1 MTNAEPSRAQ
11 RVRLALAGAPVARP
25 PISFWAHNF
34 ARENS
39 AEALAGETLRQFR
52 RHDWDFIKIQ
62 SPASCFAEGW
72 GNRYRVSTERA
83 TPPELLDWPVRS
95 AADLEKI
102 CPLDPATGALGEQL
116 SALRTIR
123 RDVGPDVPILTTLFA
138 PAMVLALLACES
150 SQRMLELVRS
160 HPASVATA
168 LGAIRDTY
176 IAYAQA
182 CLEKGADGIF
192 FAIKAASAEQMTRD
206 EYARFGL
213 RFDRP
218 ILDAARRG
226 WLNMLHLCGP
236 HLYFEVVDDLPSPLL
251 NWGLDAGNPRMAE
264 GRDRARRTVI
274 GGVSPKPRIREM
286 SPAEVAEE
294 VRTALSSTNGVSVM
308 IGPGC
313 SISPDTPEA
322 NLDAARDATT
332 RGKPAR

>member
-1 MTNAEPSRAQ
+1 MTIAEQSRAE
-11 RVRLALAGAPVARP
+11 RVRLALAGAPVDRP

-39 AEALAGETLRQFR
+39 AEELAGETLRQFR

-62 SPASCFAEGW
+62 SRASCFAEGW

-83 TPPELLDWPVRS
+83 TPPELLGWPVRS

-102 CPLDPATGALGEQL
+102 RPLDPATGALGEQL

-123 RDVGPDVPILTTLFA
+123 RDVGPDVPILSTLFA
-138 PAMVLALLACES
+138 PAMVLTYLAGES
-150 SQRMLELVRS
+150 SQRVLELVRS
-160 HPASVATA
+160 HPAAVATA

-176 IAYAQA
+176 VAYAQA
-182 CLEKGADGIF
+182 CLENGADGIF
-192 FAIKAASAEQMTRD
+192 FAIKAASAAQMTRE

-213 RFDRP
+213 PFDRP

-236 HLYFEVVDDLPSPLL
+236 HLYFEVVDELPSPLL
-251 NWGLDAGNPRMAE
+251 NWGLDAGNPGMAE
-264 GRDRARRTVI
+264 GRDRAKRAVI

-286 SPAEVAEE
+286 APAEVVEE
-294 VRTALSSTNGVSVM
+294 VRVALSATNGVGVM

-322 NLDAARDATT
+322 NLDAARAAVAAW
-332 RGKPAR
+332 KPAR

>member
-1 MTNAEPSRAQ
+1 MTIVEQTRAQ
-11 RVRLALAGAPVARP
+11 RVRLALAGAPLDRP

-39 AEALAGETLRQFR
+39 AEALAAETVRQFR

-62 SPASCFAEGW
+62 SRASCFAEGW

-95 AADLEKI
+95 ATDLEKI
-102 CPLDPATGALGEQL
+102 RPLDPATGALGEQV
-116 SALRTIR
+116 SALRMIR
-123 RDVGPDVPILTTLFA
+123 GEVGPDVPILSTLFA
-138 PAMVLALLACES
+138 PAMVLTFLTGES
-150 SQRMLELVRS
+150 PSRMRELVRS
-160 HPASVATA
+160 RPVPVATA
-168 LGAIRDTY
+168 LGAIRDTC

-182 CLEKGADGIF
+182 CLENGADGIF
-192 FAIKAASAEQMTRD
+192 FAIKAASAEQMTRE

-213 RFDRP
+213 PFDRP
-218 ILDAARRG
+218 VLDVAGRG
-226 WLNMLHLCGP
+226 WLTMLHLCGP

-251 NWGLDAGNPRMAE
+251 NWGLDPGNPGLAE
-264 GRDRARRTVI
+264 GRGRARRAVI

-286 SPAEVAEE
+286 APAEVAEE
-294 VRTALSSTNGVSVM
+294 VRAALSATNGIRVM

-322 NLDAARDATT
+322 NLDAARAAVAAW
-332 RGKPAR
+332 RPVR